1 MGVEGEDVLYAPQV
15 SSFLLRKASLDHIA
29 DSMLRQ
35 SNTVAFISQ
44 YDMVVAVPRGARELG
59 PKTWTFLSSHPS
71 TPFSGSSSWK
81 ERGCC

>member
-15 SSFLLRKASLDHIA
+15 SGFLLREASLDHIA
-29 DSMLRQ
+29 DNMLHQ
-35 SNTVAFISQ
+35 SNTVAFILQ
-44 YDMVVAVPRGARELG
+44 YEMVVAVPRGAGELG

-71 TPFSGSSSWK
+71 TPFSGSSSRK